1 MYQMH
6 NMSCYLLIC
15 MKNHKNKHSS
25 FLKYWDVSNLYG
37 SARSQKLPVNDF
49 NWVKHL
55 NLLKIS

>member
-1 MYQMH
+1 
-6 NMSCYLLIC
+6 MSCYLLIC

-37 SARSQKLPVNDF
+37 SARSQKLTVNDF